1 MDTPCLPTH
10 HPRSQPPS
18 PSSPTPTPT
27 RCDQST
33 RGTCSPTSPP
43 SPTPD
48 RPVVGGTRL
57 LDRCAGLPW
66 PRTGPHPR
74 PCARPRRAA
83 HPQGG
88 LGPPLRVPARRP
100 DPPGHPQVPRPSDP
114 AMADGDRLHNHQPH
128 LRPGQPRPARRP
140 PPGALRTAYTTSA
153 TSPSPRTPPS
163 CAPGPARRSWPACA
177 PRHRRPQPR
186 RAGQPRRRP
195 TPPRPRPTPTPGHP
209 RHHPRMKPGTPQAR
223 RSLALALREGIGWR
237 ARALTSTLVLSLI
250 VHP

>member
-1 MDTPCLPTH
+1 MAWNRHERLGSCGYHSLMIAMDPACP
-10 HPRSQPPS
+10 
-18 PSSPTPTPT
+18 
-27 RCDQST
+27 
-33 RGTCSPTSPP
+33 PTSPP

-140 PPGALRTAYTTSA
+140 PPGALDDRERPT
-153 TSPSPRTPPS
+153 PRPRRHLRRGRLPAAHRDRPEGHGLP
-163 CAPGPARRSWPACA
+163 APLVIGALSRAGPAT
-177 PRHRRPQPR
+177 
-186 RAGQPRRRP
+186 PRRRP